1 MQTMGILQLA
11 IMIEHEALENNVLF
25 ETFPY
30 FDKLPSVKWIV

>member
-11 IMIEHEALENNVLF
+11 IMIEHETLENSVLF

-30 FDKLPSVKWIV
+30 LFW